1 MKRSISKTVY
11 CKRAELERGGG
22 EREKEKLTL
31 SPVRAEVDIRFGD

>member
-1 MKRSISKTVY
+1 MKRSISKTV

-31 SPVRAEVDIRFGD
+31 SPVRAEVDIRFGG